1 MASITLTPSK
11 IGDVRSYYK
20 RVRTVEQGGGV
31 ASDHTTNSNRTTNYA
46 GETYAIAGT
55 RGMNNR
61 SSTSVFSGVTYVTT
75 TTAGWQ
81 QRMLVAFNLSG
92 IEGTI
97 TAAKLRLY
105 PATGDYS
112 SNLKSFAI
120 RRNTAA
126 WNPATV
132 TWNNQPANTSAGE
145 KSAQFPSQRW
155 TEVDVTAMVLADSGN
170 YGFVVYNDDLDNHAR
185 FFAKS
190 GSLVPQLIVTYT
202 PYNSKIKT
210 KPTTLPIDGE
220 TAGTVTIER
229 YNSAYT
235 HKLQVKLGSATQ
247 TFTDVGTTQTFTLP
261 SSWLAQ
267 IPNATSGSATLTL
280 WTYDAA
286 GNQVGTTDVATFSAT
301 VPASIV
307 PSVTASAEIV
317 NSNPTVS
324 GWGILLQSF
333 SQIKMTAAG
342 TAGTGAT
349 IASYAFSGAGMAQTG
364 AANVCTGGVI
374 QSSGTLTATVKL
386 TDSRGRQATASID
399 VTVYPYATPSISD
412 VALFRCTQDGTR
424 DDVGGTY
431 LSISGLYGCASANG
445 NNSKTVLIR
454 YQQNGASAWTT
465 GVANA
470 QSSTVYVFGNGEIDI
485 TKAYHVQIVNT
496 DALGNATIQSNVIN
510 QVIAALSLGLKNDRA
525 RFGGPVRKPGL
536 EIDWDVDIHGIL
548 TAPNLP
554 RRNLLHNW
562 DFRNPVN
569 QRGSSSYTATTAKYA
584 IDRWKIIN
592 GTLTVGNGYVRFATT
607 SGATDFKYIIQ
618 LTEQTLYAG
627 QTYTLSM
634 IAKVATA
641 SGWVCFLPC
650 TSSDVITGCD
660 GIVLSAMN
668 DYELISYTFTPT
680 ADVSNVGVEIVGN
693 QAAAFDILMK
703 SWKLEQ
709 GSVSTLANDAPADY
723 GEQLALCQRF
733 FTYIGSTSIFTG
745 IFGSTTQA
753 RLYIPLPVSMRI
765 ASPTITMPSN
775 ANITCYT
782 SSANAQY
789 TITGFST
796 SRADRAYMIANATI
810 SSATAFN
817 TWTSVSFRNEG
828 YWDVSADL

>member
-31 ASDHTTNSNRTTNYA
+31 TSDHTTNSNRSNNYA

-55 RGMNNR
+55 RGMNSR
-61 SSTSVFSGVTYVTT
+61 SSTSVVSGVTYVTT

-81 QRMLVAFNLSG
+81 QRMLVAFRLSG

-112 SNLKSFAI
+112 GNLKNFAI

-145 KSAQFPSQRW
+145 KSAQFPSQKW

-185 FFAKS
+185 FFAKT

-247 TFTDVGTTQTFTLP
+247 TFTDVGTTQTITLP

-349 IASYAFSGAGMAQTG
+349 IASYAFSGTGMAQTG

-374 QSSGTLTATVKL
+374 QTSGTLTATVKL

-412 VALFRCTQDGTR
+412 VALFRCMQDGTR

-445 NNSKTVLIR
+445 HNSKTVLIR

-548 TAPNLP
+548 TVPNLP

-562 DFRNPVN
+562 YFPNPVN
-569 QRGSSSYTATTAKYA
+569 QRGVSGTITTAGYF
-584 IDRWKIIN
+584 IDRWKLKSGSVTIGSAGLTLN
-592 GTLTVGNGYVRFATT
+592 GT
-607 SGATDFKYIIQ
+607 IIQ
-618 LTEQTLYAG
+618 ISEYPWGT
-627 QTYTLSM
+627 
-634 IAKVATA
+634 KVTA
-641 SGWVCFLPC
+641 SVRMVSGTATITYDNTTKTTTV
-650 TSSDVITGCD
+650 TSSGGVIEA
-660 GIVLSAMN
+660 V
-668 DYELISYTFTPT
+668 
-680 ADVSNVGVEIVGN
+680 
-693 QAAAFDILMK
+693 
-703 SWKLEQ
+703 KLEY

-733 FTYIGSTSIFTG
+733 FTYIGGTSVFTG

>member
-31 ASDHTTNSNRTTNYA
+31 TSDHTTNSNRSNNYA

-55 RGMNNR
+55 RGMNSR
-61 SSTSVFSGVTYVTT
+61 SSTSVVSGVTYVTT

-81 QRMLVAFNLSG
+81 QRMLVAFRLSG

-112 SNLKSFAI
+112 GNLKNFAI

-145 KSAQFPSQRW
+145 KSAQFPSQKW

-185 FFAKS
+185 FFAKT

-349 IASYAFSGAGMAQTG
+349 IASYAFSGTGMAQTG

-548 TAPNLP
+548 TVPNLP

-562 DFRNPVN
+562 YFPNPVN
-569 QRGSSSYTATTAKYA
+569 QRGVSGTITTAGYF
-584 IDRWKIIN
+584 IDRWKLKSGSVTIGSAGLTLN
-592 GTLTVGNGYVRFATT
+592 GT
-607 SGATDFKYIIQ
+607 IIQ
-618 LTEQTLYAG
+618 ISEYPWGT
-627 QTYTLSM
+627 
-634 IAKVATA
+634 KVTA
-641 SGWVCFLPC
+641 SVRMVSGTATITYDNTTKTTTV
-650 TSSDVITGCD
+650 TSSGGVIEA
-660 GIVLSAMN
+660 V
-668 DYELISYTFTPT
+668 
-680 ADVSNVGVEIVGN
+680 
-693 QAAAFDILMK
+693 
-703 SWKLEQ
+703 KLEY

>member
-31 ASDHTTNSNRTTNYA
+31 TSDHTTNSNRSNNYA

-55 RGMNNR
+55 RGMNSR
-61 SSTSVFSGVTYVTT
+61 SSTSVVSGVTYVTT

-81 QRMLVAFNLSG
+81 QRMLVAFDLSG

-569 QRGSSSYTATTAKYA
+569 QRGVSDTISAVGYF
-584 IDRWKIIN
+584 IDRWK
-592 GTLTVGNGYVRFATT
+592 LT
-607 SGATDFKYIIQ
+607 SGSVTIGTAG
-618 LTEQTLYAG
+618 LTLRGTIVQISEYPWGTN
-627 QTYTLSM
+627 
-634 IAKVATA
+634 VTA
-641 SGWVCFLPC
+641 SVRMVSGTATITYDNTTKTTTV
-650 TSSDVITGCD
+650 TSSGGVIEA
-660 GIVLSAMN
+660 V
-668 DYELISYTFTPT
+668 
-680 ADVSNVGVEIVGN
+680 
-693 QAAAFDILMK
+693 
-703 SWKLEQ
+703 KLEY

-723 GEQLALCQRF
+723 GEQLALCQRYF
-733 FTYIGSTSIFTG
+733 IAVPAYMPLACYLN
-745 IFGSTTQA
+745 STTSVN
-753 RLYIPLPVSMRI
+753 ISVPVPVEMRI
-765 ASPTITMPSN
+765 NPTITISGDVALYAGSKAVTLANASISN
-775 ANITCYT
+775 SAGQKKGGVVMVTLTASSALSLTTYT
-782 SSANAQY
+782 SV
-789 TITGFST
+789 
-796 SRADRAYMIANATI
+796 IARPNGR
-810 SSATAFN
+810 
-817 TWTSVSFRNEG
+817 WTL
-828 YWDVSADL
+828 SADL

>member
-11 IGDVRSYYK
+11 IGDVRRYYK
-20 RVRTVEQGGGV
+20 RVRTVGPGG
-31 ASDHTTNSNRTTNYA
+31 TTDNTTYSNNGRNYVE
-46 GETYAIAGT
+46 ETYAIAGT
-55 RGMNNR
+55 KNL
-61 SSTSVFSGVTYVTT
+61 SQKTSTSPQHGTITT
-75 TTAGWQ
+75 TTCWQ
-81 QRMLVAFNLSG
+81 QRMLVAFDLSG

-97 TAAKLRLY
+97 TAAKLRFY

-112 SNLKSFAI
+112 GNLKSFAI

-145 KSAQFPSQRW
+145 KSAQFPSQKW

-185 FFAKS
+185 FFAKT

-235 HKLQVKLGSATQ
+235 HKLQVKLGSETQ
-247 TFTDVGTTQTFTLP
+247 TFTDIDTTQTFTLP
-261 SSWLAQ
+261 SSWLSQ

-307 PSVTASAEIV
+307 PSVTASVEIV

-349 IASYAFSGAGMAQTG
+349 IASFAFSGAGMAQTG
-364 AANVCTGGVI
+364 AANVCTSGVI
-374 QSSGTLTATVKL
+374 QNSGTLTATVKL

-431 LSISGLYGCASANG
+431 LSISGLYSCASANG
-445 NNSKTVLIR
+445 HNSKTVLIR

-485 TKAYHVQIVNT
+485 TKAYNVQIVNT

-536 EIDWDVDIHGIL
+536 EIDWDTRIHGIL

-554 RRNLLHNW
+554 NRNLLHNW
-562 DFRNPVN
+562 DFRHPVN
-569 QRGSSSYTATTAKYA
+569 QRGASSYTGARYG
-584 IDRWKIIN
+584 IDRWYVASSSVTAELVSDGVKFTNSGDSTGYIRQWLEY
-592 GTLTVGNGYVRFATT
+592 GTPDGEYCFTIFAED
-607 SGATDFKYIIQ
+607 S
-618 LTEQTLYAG
+618 
-627 QTYTLSM
+627 
-634 IAKVATA
+634 
-641 SGWVCFLPC
+641 
-650 TSSDVITGCD
+650 TSSSNTMYFGYSDNTFSSSVPIAAGYNS
-660 GIVLSAMN
+660 VVSSADKSVKRVQIN
-668 DYELISYTFTPT
+668 ICAGASVTLI
-680 ADVSNVGVEIVGN
+680 
-693 QAAAFDILMK
+693 AA
-703 SWKLEQ
+703 KLER
-709 GSVSTLANDAPADY
+709 GNFSTLAYDAPSDY
-723 GEQLALCQRF
+723 GEQLGLCQR
-733 FTYIGSTSIFTG
+733 YYVSIDKGQASG
-745 IFGSTTQA
+745 ILSNNGTDYH
-753 RLYIPLPVSMRI
+753 LYFPLPVAMRLSKPTLESGAKFMI
-765 ASPTITMPSN
+765 RTIKGYSAATGNAFTVLPFTVYETLSSPNCVSIS
-775 ANITCYT
+775 Y
-782 SSANAQY
+782 
-789 TITGFST
+789 
-796 SRADRAYMIANATI
+796 RA
-810 SSATAFN
+810 
-817 TWTSVSFRNEG
+817 SVSDGATNNTPISAFVNN
-828 YWDVSADL
+828 VAFSADL

>member
-1 MASITLTPSK
+1 MAIITLTPSK

-31 ASDHTTNSNRTTNYA
+31 TSDNTTNSNRNNNYS
-46 GETYAIAGT
+46 GEAYAIAGT
-55 RGMNNR
+55 RSLNSRNS
-61 SSTSVFSGVTYVTT
+61 SSTVSGVTYITT
-75 TTAGWQ
+75 TTTGWQ

-190 GSLVPQLIVTYT
+190 GSLVPQLVVTYT

-235 HKLQVKLGSATQ
+235 HKLQVKLGSETQ
-247 TFTDVGTTQTFTLP
+247 TFTDIDTTQTFTLP
-261 SSWLAQ
+261 SSWLSQ

-301 VPASIV
+301 VPESIV
-307 PSVTASAEIV
+307 PTVTASVEIV
-317 NSNPTVS
+317 NSNPTVG

-333 SQIKMTAAG
+333 SQIRVTAAG
-342 TAGTGAT
+342 AAGTGAT

-374 QSSGTLTATVKL
+374 QNSGTLTATIKL
-386 TDSRGRQATASID
+386 TDSRGRQDTANIN
-399 VTVYPYATPSISD
+399 VTVYPYATPTING
-412 VALFRCTQDGTR
+412 AEIYRCTSDGSR

-431 LSISGLYGCASANG
+431 ISVKGQYGHASADG
-445 NNSKTVLIR
+445 KNSRTVQILYR
-454 YQQNGASAWTT
+454 QNGASDWTT
-465 GVANA
+465 AVADA
-470 QSSTVYVFGNGEIDI
+470 LSETAYVIGNGEIDI
-485 TKAYHVQIVNT
+485 TKAYDVQIINT
-496 DALGNATIQSNVIN
+496 DALGNVTILSLVIN
-510 QVIAALSLGLKNDRA
+510 QVVAALSLGLKNDRA

-536 EIDWDVDIHGIL
+536 EIDWDIDVHGML
-548 TAPNLP
+548 QAPNLP

-562 DFRNPVN
+562 DFTNPVN
-569 QRGSSSYTATTAKYA
+569 QRGVTSLQQDSTLAYF
-584 IDRWKIIN
+584 IDRWQVWDGNFSITDSGLQVAWN
-592 GTLTVGNGYVRFATT
+592 GTSGYNARIRQRIERKIFGTTVTVSAIIDDVLYQDSLTIPETANSASYGTTNNGIQFFVQNHDSTCASVGLVVNGT
-607 SGATDFKYIIQ
+607 STRTISRIKCEVG
-618 LTEQTLYAG
+618 
-627 QTYTLSM
+627 S
-634 IAKVATA
+634 A
-641 SGWVCFLPC
+641 S
-650 TSSDVITGCD
+650 T
-660 GIVLSAMN
+660 
-668 DYELISYTFTPT
+668 
-680 ADVSNVGVEIVGN
+680 
-693 QAAAFDILMK
+693 
-703 SWKLEQ
+703 LEQ
-709 GSVSTLANDAPADY
+709 DSPSDY
-723 GEQLALCQRF
+723 GEQLGLCQRYCVKLAGGTARYRPSHKTTSLFDF
-733 FTYIGSTSIFTG
+733 F
-745 IFGSTTQA
+745 
-753 RLYIPLPVSMRI
+753 IPLPVGMR
-765 ASPTITMPSN
+765 TTPSYSG
-775 ANITCYT
+775 TFGTLY
-782 SSANAQY
+782 SYGGRSQ
-789 TITGFST
+789 TGFTFSVINSGSNGIVIRATKSSHGLTDAMLDVT
-796 SRADRAYMIANATI
+796 SGLIL
-810 SSATAFN
+810 
-817 TWTSVSFRNEG
+817 
-828 YWDVSADL
+828 SADL

>member
-11 IGDVRSYYK
+11 IGDVRRYYK
-20 RVRTVEQGGGV
+20 RVRTVGPGG
-31 ASDHTTNSNRTTNYA
+31 TTDNTTYSNNGRNYVE
-46 GETYAIAGT
+46 ETYAIAGT
-55 RGMNNR
+55 KNL
-61 SSTSVFSGVTYVTT
+61 SQKTSTSPQYGTITT
-75 TTAGWQ
+75 TTCWQ
-81 QRMLVAFNLSG
+81 QRMLVAFDLSG

-126 WNPATV
+126 WNPAAV

-145 KSAQFPSQRW
+145 KSAQFPSQKW

-185 FFAKS
+185 FFAKT

-247 TFTDVGTTQTFTLP
+247 TFTDVGTTQTITLP

-286 GNQVGTTDVATFSAT
+286 GNQVGATDVATFAAT
-301 VPASIV
+301 VPASII
-307 PSVTASAEIV
+307 PSVTASVEIV

-333 SQIKMTAAG
+333 SQIKMTATG
-342 TAGTGAT
+342 TAGAGAT
-349 IASYAFSGAGMAQTG
+349 IASFAFSGAGMAQTG
-364 AANVCTGGVI
+364 ASNVCTGGVI
-374 QSSGTLTATVKL
+374 QNSGTLTATVKL

-399 VTVYPYATPSISD
+399 VTIYPYATPTIIG
-412 VALFRCTQDGTR
+412 VEIYRCTSDGSR

-431 LSISGLYGCASANG
+431 ISVNGQYGHASADGKNIR
-445 NNSKTVLIR
+445 TVQILYR
-454 YQQNGASAWTT
+454 KNGASDWTT
-465 GVANA
+465 AVADA
-470 QSSTVYVFGNGEIDI
+470 LSETAYVIGNGEIDI
-485 TKAYHVQIVNT
+485 TKAYDVQIINT
-496 DALGNATIQSNVIN
+496 DALGNVTIQSNVIN

-536 EIDWDVDIHGIL
+536 EIDWDVDIHGML

-562 DFRNPVN
+562 DFRNPIN
-569 QRGSSSYTATTAKYA
+569 QRGSSSYTGAKYG
-584 IDRWKIIN
+584 IDRWYVA
-592 GTLTVGNGYVRFATT
+592 TSSVTVEVVSGGVRFSNSGSSTGYVRQFLEFATPPDEYCYTLLCSEST
-607 SGATDFKYIIQ
+607 SESNTM
-618 LTEQTLYAG
+618 YAG
-627 QTYTLSM
+627 YEDGTFSNSVPIAAGYNSVVINGLKGVKRVQFNVAAGASVTL
-634 IAKVATA
+634 VAA
-641 SGWVCFLPC
+641 
-650 TSSDVITGCD
+650 
-660 GIVLSAMN
+660 
-668 DYELISYTFTPT
+668 
-680 ADVSNVGVEIVGN
+680 
-693 QAAAFDILMK
+693 
-703 SWKLEQ
+703 KLER
-709 GSVSTLANDAPADY
+709 GSVSTLANDSPADY
-723 GEQLALCQRF
+723 GEQLALCQRYFIKVLYNGYYAGNVGNGAKNPNF
-733 FTYIGSTSIFTG
+733 FVPTPVPMRISPSMVDSSFTVNIQYADGTVNGITVTPTDIYLIAQTGVRINGSGSTAA
-745 IFGSTTQA
+745 GSTA
-753 RLYIPLPVSMRI
+753 W
-765 ASPTITMPSN
+765 ASCTVQT
-775 ANITCYT
+775 T
-782 SSANAQY
+782 STFY
-789 TITGFST
+789 L
-796 SRADRAYMIANATI
+796 
-810 SSATAFN
+810 
-817 TWTSVSFRNEG
+817 
-828 YWDVSADL
+828 SADL

>member
-324 GWGILLQSF
+324 GWRILLQSF

-485 TKAYHVQIVNT
+485 TKSYHVQIVNT
-496 DALGNATIQSNVIN
+496 DALG
-510 QVIAALSLGLKNDRA
+510 LSL
-525 RFGGPVRKPGL
+525 
-536 EIDWDVDIHGIL
+536 IHI
-548 TAPNLP
+548 
-554 RRNLLHNW
+554 
-562 DFRNPVN
+562 
-569 QRGSSSYTATTAKYA
+569 
-584 IDRWKIIN
+584 
-592 GTLTVGNGYVRFATT
+592 
-607 SGATDFKYIIQ
+607 
-618 LTEQTLYAG
+618 
-627 QTYTLSM
+627 
-634 IAKVATA
+634 
-641 SGWVCFLPC
+641 
-650 TSSDVITGCD
+650 
-660 GIVLSAMN
+660 
-668 DYELISYTFTPT
+668 
-680 ADVSNVGVEIVGN
+680 
-693 QAAAFDILMK
+693 
-703 SWKLEQ
+703 
-709 GSVSTLANDAPADY
+709 
-723 GEQLALCQRF
+723 
-733 FTYIGSTSIFTG
+733 
-745 IFGSTTQA
+745 
-753 RLYIPLPVSMRI
+753 
-765 ASPTITMPSN
+765 
-775 ANITCYT
+775 
-782 SSANAQY
+782 
-789 TITGFST
+789 
-796 SRADRAYMIANATI
+796 
-810 SSATAFN
+810 
-817 TWTSVSFRNEG
+817 
-828 YWDVSADL
+828 

>member
-31 ASDHTTNSNRTTNYA
+31 TSDHTTNSNRSNNYA

-55 RGMNNR
+55 RGMNSR
-61 SSTSVFSGVTYVTT
+61 SSTSVVSGVTYVTT

-81 QRMLVAFNLSG
+81 QRMLVAFRLSG

-112 SNLKSFAI
+112 GNLKNFAI

-145 KSAQFPSQRW
+145 KSAQFPSQKW

-185 FFAKS
+185 FFAKT

-235 HKLQVKLGSATQ
+235 HKLQVKLSSETQ
-247 TFTDVGTTQTFTLP
+247 TFTDIGTTQTFTLP
-261 SSWLAQ
+261 SSWLSQ

-286 GNQVGTTDVATFSAT
+286 GNQVGTTDVTTFSAT

-307 PSVTASAEIV
+307 PSVTASVEIV

-333 SQIKMTAAG
+333 SQIHMTATG

-364 AANVCTGGVI
+364 ASNVCTGGVI
-374 QSSGTLTATVKL
+374 QNSGTLTATVKL
-386 TDSRGRQATASID
+386 TDSRGRQATSNIN
-399 VTVYPYATPSISD
+399 VTVYPYATPTIIG
-412 VALFRCTQDGTR
+412 VEIYRCTSDGSR
-424 DDVGGTY
+424 DDIGGTY
-431 LSISGLYGCASANG
+431 ISVNGQYGHAEADGKNSRTVQILY
-445 NNSKTVLIR
+445 R
-454 YQQNGASAWTT
+454 QNGASDWTT
-465 GVANA
+465 AVADA
-470 QSSTVYVFGNGEIDI
+470 LSETAYVIGNGEIDI
-485 TKAYHVQIVNT
+485 TKAYDVQIINT
-496 DALGNATIQSNVIN
+496 DALGNVTILSLVIN
-510 QVIAALSLGLKNDRA
+510 QVVAALSLGLKNDRA
-525 RFGGPVRKPGL
+525 RFGGPVRKTGL

-548 TAPNLP
+548 TVPNLP

-562 DFRNPVN
+562 YFPNPVN
-569 QRGSSSYTATTAKYA
+569 QRGVSGTITTAGYF
-584 IDRWKIIN
+584 IDRWKLKSGSVTIGSAGLTLN
-592 GTLTVGNGYVRFATT
+592 GT
-607 SGATDFKYIIQ
+607 IIQ
-618 LTEQTLYAG
+618 ISEYPWGT
-627 QTYTLSM
+627 
-634 IAKVATA
+634 KVTA
-641 SGWVCFLPC
+641 SVRMVSGTATITYDNTTKTTTV
-650 TSSDVITGCD
+650 TSSGGVIEA
-660 GIVLSAMN
+660 V
-668 DYELISYTFTPT
+668 
-680 ADVSNVGVEIVGN
+680 
-693 QAAAFDILMK
+693 
-703 SWKLEQ
+703 KLEY
-709 GSVSTLANDAPADY
+709 GSVSTLANDPPADY

-733 FTYIGSTSIFTG
+733 FTHIGGTSVFTG

-765 ASPTITMPSN
+765 AAPTITMPSS
-775 ANITCYT
+775 ANLTCYT

-796 SRADRAYMIANATI
+796 SRADRAYMVANAAI
-810 SSATAFN
+810 SPATSFT

-828 YWDVSADL
+828 YWNVSADL

>member
-1 MASITLTPSK
+1 MAIITLTPSK

-31 ASDHTTNSNRTTNYA
+31 TSDNTTNSNRNNNYS
-46 GETYAIAGT
+46 GEAYAIAGT
-55 RGMNNR
+55 RSLNSRNS
-61 SSTSVFSGVTYVTT
+61 SSTVSGVTYITT
-75 TTAGWQ
+75 TTTGWQ
-81 QRMLVAFNLSG
+81 QRMLVAFDLSG

-97 TAAKLRLY
+97 TQAKLLLY
-105 PATGDYS
+105 PATSDYAA
-112 SNLKSFAI
+112 NLADFTV
-120 RRNTAA
+120 RRNTGS
-126 WNPATV
+126 WNPDTV
-132 TWNNQPANTSAGE
+132 TWNNQPANTADGTLT
-145 KSAQFPSQRW
+145 AQLPAQKW
-155 TEVDVTAMVLADSGN
+155 TEIDVSDMVISDNAN
-170 YGFVVYNDDLDNHAR
+170 YGFVIYNDSLNNYAR

-190 GSLVPQLIVTYT
+190 GSLVPQLVVTYT

-235 HKLQVKLGSATQ
+235 HKLQVKLGSETQ
-247 TFTDVGTTQTFTLP
+247 TFTDIGTTQTITLP

-307 PSVTASAEIV
+307 PSVTASVEIV

-349 IASYAFSGAGMAQTG
+349 IASFAFSGAGMAQTG

-374 QSSGTLTATVKL
+374 QNSGTLTATVKL

-431 LSISGLYGCASANG
+431 LSISGLYSCAPANG
-445 NNSKTVLIR
+445 HNSKTVLIR

-485 TKAYHVQIVNT
+485 TKAYNVQIVNT
-496 DALGNATIQSNVIN
+496 DALGNATILSLVIN
-510 QVIAALSLGLKNDRA
+510 QVVAALSLGLKNDRA

-536 EIDWDVDIHGIL
+536 EIDWDIDVHGML
-548 TAPNLP
+548 QAPNLP

-562 DFRNPVN
+562 DFTNPVN
-569 QRGSSSYTATTAKYA
+569 QRGVTSLQQDSTLAYFIDRWQVWDGNFSITDSGLQVAWNGTSGYNARIRQRIERKIFGTTVTVSAIIDDVLYQDSLTIPETANSSSYGTTNNGIQFCVQNHDGAYFSAGIVINETATRTISRVKCEV
-584 IDRWKIIN
+584 
-592 GTLTVGNGYVRFATT
+592 GT
-607 SGATDFKYIIQ
+607 
-618 LTEQTLYAG
+618 
-627 QTYTLSM
+627 
-634 IAKVATA
+634 
-641 SGWVCFLPC
+641 
-650 TSSDVITGCD
+650 
-660 GIVLSAMN
+660 
-668 DYELISYTFTPT
+668 
-680 ADVSNVGVEIVGN
+680 
-693 QAAAFDILMK
+693 
-703 SWKLEQ
+703 
-709 GSVSTLANDAPADY
+709 VSTLIGDSPADY
-723 GEQLALCQRF
+723 GEQLALCQRYCVKLSGGAARYRPSQKTSSLFDF
-733 FTYIGSTSIFTG
+733 F
-745 IFGSTTQA
+745 
-753 RLYIPLPVSMRI
+753 IPLPVSMRGI
-765 ASPTITMPSN
+765 PSFSGTFG
-775 ANITCYT
+775 NIWSFGGT
-782 SSANAQY
+782 QQ
-789 TITGFST
+789 TGFTFSVINSGSNGIVIRATKSSHGLTDAMLDVT
-796 SRADRAYMIANATI
+796 SGLIL
-810 SSATAFN
+810 
-817 TWTSVSFRNEG
+817 
-828 YWDVSADL
+828 SADL

>member
-11 IGDVRSYYK
+11 IGDVRRYYK
-20 RVRTVEQGGGV
+20 RVRTVGPGG
-31 ASDHTTNSNRTTNYA
+31 TTDNTTYSNNGRNYVE
-46 GETYAIAGT
+46 ETYAIAGT
-55 RGMNNR
+55 KNL
-61 SSTSVFSGVTYVTT
+61 SHKTSTSPQHGTITT
-75 TTAGWQ
+75 TTCWQ
-81 QRMLVAFNLSG
+81 QRMLVAFDFSG

-97 TAAKLRLY
+97 TAAKLRFY

-112 SNLKSFAI
+112 GNLKSFAI

-145 KSAQFPSQRW
+145 KSAQFPSQKW

-185 FFAKS
+185 FFAKT

-235 HKLQVKLGSATQ
+235 HKLQVKLGSETQ
-247 TFTDVGTTQTFTLP
+247 TFTDIGTTQTITLP

-307 PSVTASAEIV
+307 PTVTASVEIV

-324 GWGILLQSF
+324 GWGIMLQSF

-349 IASYAFSGAGMAQTG
+349 IASFAFSGAGMAQTG

-374 QSSGTLTATVKL
+374 QNSGTLTATVKL

-412 VALFRCTQDGTR
+412 MALFRCTQDGTR

-431 LSISGLYGCASANG
+431 LSISGLYSCASASG
-445 NNSKTVLIR
+445 HNSKTVLIR

-485 TKAYHVQIVNT
+485 TKAYNVQIVNT

-536 EIDWDVDIHGIL
+536 EIDWDVDIRGIL

-569 QRGSSSYTATTAKYA
+569 QRGVTSLTQNSTLKYF
-584 IDRWKIIN
+584 IDRWQVWDGTFAVTDNGLQVAWN
-592 GTLTVGNGYVRFATT
+592 GTSGYNARMRQKIEKNLFGKTVTVSAIIDSVLYQESLTVPETANSDSFGNTNNGIQFFVQNHDSTCVSVGLVVNGT
-607 SGATDFKYIIQ
+607 STRTISRIKCEVG
-618 LTEQTLYAG
+618 
-627 QTYTLSM
+627 S
-634 IAKVATA
+634 A
-641 SGWVCFLPC
+641 S
-650 TSSDVITGCD
+650 T
-660 GIVLSAMN
+660 
-668 DYELISYTFTPT
+668 
-680 ADVSNVGVEIVGN
+680 
-693 QAAAFDILMK
+693 
-703 SWKLEQ
+703 LEQ
-709 GSVSTLANDAPADY
+709 DSPSDY
-723 GEQLALCQRF
+723 GEQLGLCQRYCVKLSGGAARYRPSQKTSSLFDF
-733 FTYIGSTSIFTG
+733 F
-745 IFGSTTQA
+745 
-753 RLYIPLPVSMRI
+753 IPLPVSMRGI
-765 ASPTITMPSN
+765 PSYSG
-775 ANITCYT
+775 TFGTLYSYGG
-782 SSANAQY
+782 SSQ
-789 TITGFST
+789 TGFTFSVIN
-796 SRADRAYMIANATI
+796 SGSNGIVVRATK
-810 SSATAFN
+810 SSHGLTDAML
-817 TWTSVSFRNEG
+817 
-828 YWDVSADL
+828 DVTTGLILSADL

>member
-11 IGDVRSYYK
+11 IGDVRRYYK
-20 RVRTVEQGGGV
+20 RVRTVGPGG
-31 ASDHTTNSNRTTNYA
+31 TTDNTTYSNNGRNYVE
-46 GETYAIAGT
+46 ETYAIAGT
-55 RGMNNR
+55 KNL
-61 SSTSVFSGVTYVTT
+61 SQKTSTSPQHGTITT
-75 TTAGWQ
+75 TTCWQ
-81 QRMLVAFNLSG
+81 QRMLVAFDLSG

-97 TAAKLRLY
+97 TAAKLRFY
-105 PATGDYS
+105 PATRDYS
-112 SNLKSFAI
+112 GNLKSFAI

-126 WNPATV
+126 WNPSTV

-145 KSAQFPSQRW
+145 KSAQFPSQKW

-185 FFAKS
+185 FFAKT

-235 HKLQVKLGSATQ
+235 HKLQVKLGSETQ
-247 TFTDVGTTQTFTLP
+247 TFTDIGTTQTITLP

-307 PSVTASAEIV
+307 PSVTASVEIV

-349 IASYAFSGAGMAQTG
+349 IASFAFSGAGMAQTG

-374 QSSGTLTATVKL
+374 QNSGTLTATVKL

-431 LSISGLYGCASANG
+431 LSVSGLYSCASANG
-445 NNSKTVLIR
+445 HNSKTVLIR

-485 TKAYHVQIVNT
+485 TKAYNVQIVNT

-536 EIDWDVDIHGIL
+536 EIDWDVDIRGIL

-562 DFRNPVN
+562 DFKNPVN
-569 QRGSSSYTATTAKYA
+569 QRGVTSLTQNSTLKYF
-584 IDRWKIIN
+584 IDRWQVWDGTFAVTDNGLQVAWN
-592 GTLTVGNGYVRFATT
+592 GTSGHNARMRQKIEKNLFGETVIVSAIVDGVLYQESLTIPETANSDSFGNTNNGIQFFVQNHDSTCVSVGLVVNGT
-607 SGATDFKYIIQ
+607 STRTISRIKCEVG
-618 LTEQTLYAG
+618 
-627 QTYTLSM
+627 S
-634 IAKVATA
+634 A
-641 SGWVCFLPC
+641 S
-650 TSSDVITGCD
+650 T
-660 GIVLSAMN
+660 
-668 DYELISYTFTPT
+668 
-680 ADVSNVGVEIVGN
+680 
-693 QAAAFDILMK
+693 
-703 SWKLEQ
+703 LEQ
-709 GSVSTLANDAPADY
+709 DSPSDY
-723 GEQLALCQRF
+723 GEQLGLCQR
-733 FTYIGSTSIFTG
+733 YYVSIDKGQASG
-745 IFGSTTQA
+745 ILSNNGTDYH
-753 RLYIPLPVSMRI
+753 LYFPLPVAMRLSKPTLESGAKFMI
-765 ASPTITMPSN
+765 RTIKGYSAATGNAFTVLPFTTYETLSSPNCVSIS
-775 ANITCYT
+775 Y
-782 SSANAQY
+782 
-789 TITGFST
+789 
-796 SRADRAYMIANATI
+796 RA
-810 SSATAFN
+810 
-817 TWTSVSFRNEG
+817 SVSDGATNNTPISAFVNN
-828 YWDVSADL
+828 VAFSADL